1 MSQKLTV
8 ELSDELYSLIQH
20 RATEANISPAQ
31 VASVSLEKYFHEQQD
46 AQRKVRRR
54 RKRTE
59 ADLQAARKRFERH
72 LGSVDLGYETGSDNE
87 EIDADLEREYANTN
101 ETA

>member
-8 ELSDELYSLIQH
+8 ELSDELYTIIQH
-20 RATEANISPAQ
+20 QATEANISPAQ
-31 VASVSLEKYFHEQQD
+31 VASASLERYFHE
-46 AQRKVRRR
+46 QRKVRRGS
-54 RKRTE
+54 KRTE
-59 ADLQAARKRFERH
+59 AELRAACERFERH

-87 EIDADLEREYANTN
+87 EIDADLEREYANVN

>member
-8 ELSDELYSLIQH
+8 ELSDELYTIIQH

-31 VASVSLEKYFHEQQD
+31 VASVSLERYFHEQKD
-46 AQRKVRRR
+46 AHQTVRGQSQRNEV
-54 RKRTE
+54 
-59 ADLQAARKRFERH
+59 DLQVARERFEQH

-87 EIDADLEREYANTN
+87 EIDADLEREYANVN